1 MKKYISVLLVL
12 VLAMGVFAAC
22 GKKTDD
28 NIETTT
34 EPFVS
39 EKLSDGDF
47 DYETMPDGTAKVTAY
62 KYNPGKGELHIPE
75 AIGTVAVT
83 VIADSAFEN
92 ATNIR
97 EVYLPKT
104 IKSIGNKA
112 FKGSSLTRIITTSC
126 NALTSIGDEAFADC
140 KGLIQADIS
149 ASVTSVGK
157 NAFANDEAIVSL
169 VFRGKAPLKLSEDM
183 FTGAKIRTIFT
194 DYEIKEIKAFAE
206 KMGYGYK
213 VNG

>member
-1 MKKYISVLLVL
+1 MKKYISIIMVLI
-12 VLAMGVFAAC
+12 LALGVFAAC
-22 GKKTDD
+22 GKKDGKND
-28 NIETTT
+28 ETTT

-47 DYETMPDGTAKVTAY
+47 DYETLPDGSAKVVAY

-83 VIADSAFEN
+83 AIADSAFEN

-97 EVYLPKT
+97 EIYLPKS
-104 IKSIGNKA
+104 IKSIGSKA
-112 FKGSSLTRIITTSC
+112 FKGSSLTKIITTSC
-126 NALTSIGDEAFADC
+126 KDLTSIGDEAFADC
-140 KGLIQADIS
+140 KNLIQADIS
-149 ASVTSVGK
+149 ASVTSIGK
-157 NAFANDEAIVSL
+157 NAFANDDAIVSL
-169 VFRGKAPLKLSEDM
+169 VFRGKAPLKLTADM

-206 KMGYGYK
+206 EMGFGYK